1 MNMVTMPKMAK
12 RIIETNMP
20 GSVRRAYAQ
29 GAEIR
34 VTIMRTGRPLK
45 RWGSAAEI
53 VIRNNRILEN
63 SMADNAWNYDTAKAM
78 REAAMALNYMVYGES
93 HEYRIIY
100 GGI

>member
-1 MNMVTMPKMAK
+1 MNMITMPKMAK
-12 RIIETNMP
+12 RIIEVNMP

-34 VTIMRTGRPLK
+34 VTIVRTGRPLK

-63 SMADNAWNYDTAKAM
+63 SMVENAWNYDLAKAM
-78 REAAMALNYMVYGES
+78 RESAMALDYMLYGGS
-93 HEYRIIY
+93 HEYKIIY